1 MQTVVNIKILPRV
14 YRNVTQLCGPVS
26 FFAVVSVKLADNV
39 SRTYQ
44 FVFSAF
50 SNYRL
55 HKQTKASKYIS
66 IAAGATRFARVFV
79 PRSAWVLKRGARAS
93 ILLRLALTSVTMLL
107 WIAKKNKCF
116 PNHSPGSPLMP
127 IHKTAIV

>member
-1 MQTVVNIKILPRV
+1 M
-14 YRNVTQLCGPVS
+14 
-26 FFAVVSVKLADNV
+26 

-79 PRSAWVLKRGARAS
+79 PRSAWVLKKVRAS
-93 ILLRLALTSVTMLL
+93 EHLV
-107 WIAKKNKCF
+107 
-116 PNHSPGSPLMP
+116 
-127 IHKTAIV
+127 AISSDKRDNAVVNCQEKPVFSQPFTR

>member
-1 MQTVVNIKILPRV
+1 MKILPLV
-14 YRNVTQLCGPVS
+14 CRNVTQLRGPVS

-39 SRTYQ
+39 IRTYQ

-79 PRSAWVLKRGARAS
+79 PRSAWVLKRARERAS
-93 ILLRLALTSVTMLL
+93 
-107 WIAKKNKCF
+107 CCD
-116 PNHSPGSPLMP
+116 
-127 IHKTAIV
+127 

>member
-1 MQTVVNIKILPRV
+1 MKILPLV
-14 YRNVTQLCGPVS
+14 CRNVTQLRGPVS

-55 HKQTKASKYIS
+55 HKQTKASSKYIS

-79 PRSAWVLKRGARAS
+79 PRSAWVLKKGARAS

-107 WIAKKNKCF
+107 
-116 PNHSPGSPLMP
+116 
-127 IHKTAIV
+127 